1 MCSQVVFGY
10 RCDSTLVNSL
20 VYSDKY
26 VVSSIIRKMLI
37 GLGILLKV
45 VMLIQIQLIL
55 LLKRLNFQLK
65 LIVVDWSG

>member
-10 RCDSTLVNSL
+10 RCDSMLVNSL